1 MTTITLPL
9 NIAKALASMITFT
22 GSDVDRLAY
31 VYVDVMPSTVSALAS
46 DRYAIIESIYTERN
60 GDGSLKFGIS
70 APVAK
75 FINGIKSKNT
85 RESVEFTLI
94 GTDLTV
100 SALGVAGTFS
110 VRLSDFGMV
119 WAKFSELLAINNYGT
134 HAEKAMPITLDVA
147 LLSRCAKLLTYD
159 GKKAEKWEFH
169 LGSETEQRKPT
180 PIHAYSAGVI
190 TYHLLQQPL
199 ITTK

>member
-22 GSDVDRLAY
+22 DHDRLAY

-60 GDGSLKFGIS
+60 GDGSLKFGIN

-100 SALGVAGTFS
+100 SALGVSGTFS
-110 VRLSDFGMV
+110 VRLSDFGMI
-119 WAKFSELLAINNYGT
+119 WDKFSELLAINSY
-134 HAEKAMPITLDVA
+134 AEKATPITLNVA

-199 ITTK
+199 IATK

>member
-22 GSDVDRLAY
+22 DGDVDRLAY

-60 GDGSLKFGIS
+60 GDGSLNFGIN

-100 SALGVAGTFS
+100 SALGVSGTFS
-110 VRLSDFGMV
+110 VRLSDFGMI
-119 WAKFSELLAINNYGT
+119 WAKFSELLAINSY
-134 HAEKAMPITLDVA
+134 AEKAMPITLDVA

-180 PIHAYSAGVI
+180 PIHAYSAGI
-190 TYHLLQQPL
+190 ISYHLLQQPL
-199 ITTK
+199 IATK